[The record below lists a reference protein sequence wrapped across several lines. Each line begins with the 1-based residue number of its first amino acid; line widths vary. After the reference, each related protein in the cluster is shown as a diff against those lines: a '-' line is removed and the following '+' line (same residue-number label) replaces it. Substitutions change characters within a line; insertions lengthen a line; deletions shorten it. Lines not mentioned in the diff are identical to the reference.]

1 MIIYSNYFF
10 IANIVCFLV
19 YSLVGVCVLL
29 LRYNNDQPNEP
40 SSSPVL
46 VNDNSMVYSNINAS
60 DEYLVSSDNVTILVW
75 LKQYSNGITQFQKN
89 LSNKNFFNKKT
100 NAVLIIVF
108 IFFSNLLF
116 SGLLNNLNH
125 DLIVIASLMLAV
137 NLVLAIV
144 LSLFKQAY
152 IADSMSFRVSHLEII
167 FYYLILEVCFN

>member
-1 MIIYSNYFF
+1 MEIK
-10 IANIVCFLV
+10 
-19 YSLVGVCVLL
+19 
-29 LRYNNDQPNEP
+29 
-40 SSSPVL
+40 
-46 VNDNSMVYSNINAS
+46 INKKEWLHK
-60 DEYLVSSDNVTILVW
+60 DEYRVRSPL
-75 LKQYSNGITQFQKN
+75 KN
-89 LSNKNFFNKKT
+89 LSQIFICKT
-100 NAVLIIVF
+100 LLNYPADCSVWKINAFLIIVF